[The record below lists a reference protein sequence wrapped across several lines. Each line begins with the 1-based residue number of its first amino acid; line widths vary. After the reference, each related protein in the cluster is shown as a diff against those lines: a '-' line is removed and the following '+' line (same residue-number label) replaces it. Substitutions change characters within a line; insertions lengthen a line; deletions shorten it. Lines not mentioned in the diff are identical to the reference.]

1 MLRRSNH
8 LIIVPLL
15 SLLFVFAP
23 GLDTSAAPQETE
35 ISGVTAD
42 LAFLRQ
48 GNGVLRLGI
57 KLKNPGDKPAEGG
70 KYEFSKLELVDSKAG
85 KKYSILKDANGCFL
99 AGPMSGWHYCAQEG
113 GGAWWTKLPP
123 RSEVIL
129 WAYFSPVPPGTEI
142 TVQSPMMFPFERIK
156 VADQTSAVPTV
167 GSAVPP
173 ITATFLSADRSSGQL
188 RVRLKL
194 VNPERR
200 KGGEGVE
207 ALQYES
213 AYALD
218 TSSKRKYPVLK
229 DQSGKY
235 LASPMSDDQDGG
247 RFWYSYVEPGGQ
259 TLMSLA
265 FQPPPDSVKTV
276 DIVIPGLGP
285 FENIAIAGEAGA
297 KAAGIAVAGQTQTLD
312 GALKEL
318 DARVTPQEIKVQL
331 QSDLLFDFDKA
342 DIKKEAEPVLG
353 NVATVLKSYPDSQVS
368 IEGHT
373 DSMGNDSYNKTL
385 SEKRA
390 SNVAAYLI
398 SRNAAKASQV
408 KVTGWGKS
416 KPVVHNTKPDGS
428 DDPEGRAKNRRVEII
443 IKK

>member
-1 MLRRSNH
+1 MPQQSNPFS
-8 LIIVPLL
+8 IALL
-15 SLLFVFAP
+15 LYLLFIPAR
-23 GLDTSAAPQETE
+23 GIEAAAAPQETE

-48 GNGVLRLGI
+48 GNDVLRLGI
-57 KLKNPGDKPAEGG
+57 KLKNQSDTVAKG
-70 KYEFSKLELVDSKAG
+70 KNYEYSKLILVDSKAG
-85 KKYSILKDANGCFL
+85 KKYLILKDANGCYL
-99 AGPMSGWHYCAQEG
+99 AGPMSGWHYCAQEDG
-113 GGAWWTKLPP
+113 GIWWPEVPP

-129 WAYFSPVPPGTEI
+129 WAYFNPVLPGTEI
-142 TVQSPMMFPFERIK
+142 TVQSPLMFPFEQVK
-156 VADQTSAVPTV
+156 VVEQTSAVPSV
-167 GSAVPP
+167 GSSVPP
-173 ITATFLSADRSSGQL
+173 LSGTIVSADRSSGQL

-200 KGGEGVE
+200 KAGEGVE

-213 AYALD
+213 AYVLD

-229 DQSGKY
+229 DPSGKY
-235 LASPMSDDQDGG
+235 VASPMSDDKYGG
-247 RFWYSYVEPGGQ
+247 RYWYSYVEPGGQ

-276 DIVIPGLGP
+276 DIVIPGFSP
-285 FENIAIAGEAGA
+285 FENIAIAGAAGA
-297 KAAGIAVAGQTQTLD
+297 ATAGIAVAGQTQALD

-342 DIKKEAEPVLG
+342 DIKKEAEPMLG
-353 NVATVLKSYPDSQVS
+353 NVVTVLKSYPEAQVS

-373 DSMGNDSYNKTL
+373 DSMGSESYNKTL

-390 SNVAAYLI
+390 STVATYLI
-398 SRNAAKASQV
+398 SRNAVKAAQV
-408 KVTGWGKS
+408 KTMGWGKS
-416 KPVVHNTKPDGS
+416 KPIVHNTKPDGS
-428 DDPEGRAKNRRVEII
+428 DDPEGRAKNRRVELV
-443 IKK
+443 KQ